1 MAIILRSATTPCSSA
16 TPQGSATTAKRGR
29 LSERA
34 WADVRRAARLA
45 RAEGITLKVH
55 GVEITG
61 VLKQPQVAKTRTKRK
76 AQQGPA
82 ETAASEQPST
92 VADEASP
99 PPLSKRKQR
108 SAQRLL
114 EFQEKKRAAL
124 VHELVSKGTELSV
137 AQGIVAR
144 DERKR
149 LEHVA
154 AQRAAPMEEEANSV
168 EGRPPGSQAA
178 AAQLGVGPKRARFE
192 PPEAG

>member
-1 MAIILRSATTPCSSA
+1 MAAARRAA
-16 TPQGSATTAKRGR
+16 TPQGSATTARRGR

-76 AQQGPA
+76 AQQRPA

-114 EFQEKKRAAL
+114 EFQEKKRAAML
-124 VHELVSKGTELSV
+124 VRYEGRQDVVERL
-137 AQGIVAR
+137 
-144 DERKR
+144 ERKR
-149 LEHVA
+149 LERIASSKA
-154 AQRAAPMEEEANSV
+154 ACVQQAAPVPDAEPMEA
-168 EGRPPGSQAA
+168 EGDGTA
-178 AAQLGVGPKRARFE
+178 KRARLISSH
-192 PPEAG
+192 PEAQGGMG